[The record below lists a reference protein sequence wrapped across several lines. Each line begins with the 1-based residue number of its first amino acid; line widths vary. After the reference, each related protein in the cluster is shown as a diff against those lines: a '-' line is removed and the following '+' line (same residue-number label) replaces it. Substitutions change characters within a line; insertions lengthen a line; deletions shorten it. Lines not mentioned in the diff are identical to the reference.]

1 MKVPARAIAIA
12 ALILTIGLVGCSSS
26 SEEGADS
33 VPPASSAA
41 EADLENKRNVAS
53 SLDSATVAD
62 LRSAW
67 SLSQNAKVK
76 GNFYD
81 ASPVVDG
88 GVVYLQ
94 DPRSNVEAV
103 DFASGELLWETRFD
117 APALGP
123 NGVTVGDGKVFG
135 ATPSTAFA
143 LDSKSGKELWS
154 VELTRN
160 SSEKIAMTPG
170 YHDGRAYF
178 STAPGEYRGNEVG
191 VLWALD
197 GDSGKKLWHFDTV
210 PKGLWGHPEINF
222 GGGLSYAPSFD
233 GEGSMYVGVS
243 HAGPIPGTEKYPWGS
258 SRPGPNLYSNSIVK
272 LDEKT
277 GRVEWHHQIIPH
289 GLCSGFLVSPV
300 LADARGR
307 KVVLGGGFSGILVAL
322 DRETGKPLWRRPV
335 GVHNGHDNDGLLAMR
350 GEDEKLKIP
359 MTVYPGV
366 FGGIT
371 GPLSVQGSTVFV
383 PVVNGGARLV
393 SHAKV
398 NPVGTPQGELV
409 ALDLAT
415 GEVRWKQRFPTPV
428 FGPTTV
434 TNDLVFVTSFDGVL
448 SAFEVSSGRKAWSKK
463 LSKSAEGGMALTGD
477 TVLVRTGYL
486 FGGDP
491 LELQA
496 YRLPGEQ

>member
-1 MKVPARAIAIA
+1 MKDPARAIVIA
-12 ALILTIGLVGCSSS
+12 ALILTIVLAGCSSS
-26 SEEGADS
+26 SEGAADS
-33 VPPASSAA
+33 VPPASSGA
-41 EADLENKRNVAS
+41 EADLENERNVAS

-62 LRSAW
+62 LQSAW
-67 SLSQNAKVK
+67 SLSQKAKVK

-94 DPRSNVEAV
+94 DPRSNVEAI
-103 DFASGELLWETRFD
+103 DLESGDLLWETRLD

-123 NGVTVGDGKVFG
+123 NGVTVGDDKVFA

-143 LDSKSGKELWS
+143 LDAKSGKQLWS
-154 VELTRN
+154 VKLTRN

-197 GDSGKKLWHFDTV
+197 GGSGKRLWHFDTV
-210 PKGLWGHPEINF
+210 PKGLWGRPEVNF

-233 GEGSMYVGVS
+233 SEGSMYIGVS
-243 HAGPIPGTEKYPWGS
+243 HAGPIPGTEKFPWGS

-277 GRVEWHHQIIPH
+277 GRVEWHHQITPH

-300 LADARGR
+300 LAEARGR
-307 KVVLGGGFSGILVAL
+307 KVVVGGGFFGILVAL

-350 GEDEKLKIP
+350 GEDEDLKIP
-359 MTVYPGV
+359 MTVYPGI

-383 PVVNGGARLV
+383 PVVNGGARVV
-393 SHAKV
+393 SHTKV
-398 NPVGTPQGELV
+398 NPVGTPRGELV

-415 GEVRWKQRFPTPV
+415 GEVRWKQRFPAPV

-448 SAFEVSSGRKAWSKK
+448 SAFEVSSGKKAWSEK
-463 LSKSAEGGMALTGD
+463 LSKSAEGGMTLTDD

-496 YRLPGEQ
+496 YRLPQ